1 MKIVKSLI
9 FGLIIFIGAFAY
21 FAPASLIQK
30 FLPANIST
38 AGISGTVWNGNAR
51 TIVIDKIGIQN
62 TKWTASPFS
71 LLAGKVKADVSI
83 DSNNLQGQFETTY
96 TGSTVHTKD
105 LVLNGDLSLIMPYFE
120 QYGLM
125 VSGQFDANF
134 IVLDIENGLPLNA
147 DGVLQLFNTS
157 ILGVIPLNLGD
168 VTSVFEQGTNG
179 LKINLNNTN
188 GELDLNGVIT
198 IDPSGMYLADLM
210 LSRNSETPDQVLQT
224 VQMIGNK
231 ISEDTVKLV
240 HSGYLRI

>member
-96 TGSTVHTKD
+96 TGSTVYTKD
-105 LVLNGDLSLIMPYFE
+105 LVLNGDLSLIMPYFQ

-134 IVLDIENGLPLNA
+134 IVLDIENGLPQNA
-147 DGVLQLFNTS
+147 DGILQLFNTS
-157 ILGVIPLNLGD
+157 ILGAIPLNLGD
-168 VTSVFEQGTNG
+168 VTSVFEQGENG

-188 GELDLNGVIT
+188 GELDLNGIIT
-198 IDPSGMYLADLM
+198 IDSNGMYLADLM
-210 LSRNSETPDQVLQT
+210 LSRNGETPDQVLQT

-231 ISEDTVKLV
+231 ISEDSVKLV
-240 HSGYLRI
+240 HSGHLRI